1 MDSDKYEE
9 RFIKL
14 MLQNANER
22 LCDYNR
28 ELNYLKNKCEKT
40 KKLIKAA
47 KCNINEL
54 NERLE
59 AINND

>member
-1 MDSDKYEE
+1 MSFVRGLNMDGDKYEE

-22 LCDYNR
+22 L
-28 ELNYLKNKCEKT
+28 
-40 KKLIKAA
+40 
-47 KCNINEL
+47 
-54 NERLE
+54 E